1 MSDDSRTVAELRA
14 AVAGFVAARDWE
26 RFHNAKDLAVSI
38 AIEAAEL
45 LEEYQWLDPAAVAA
59 AGADPEAR
67 ERVRLE
73 LADVWI
79 YGLCLANALD
89 IDLSQAVL
97 DKLGIDAAK
106 YPVSGLPGRL
116 NRLGRGDFTV
126 D

>member
-1 MSDDSRTVAELRA
+1 MSDDSHTVAELRA
-14 AVAGFVAARDWE
+14 AVACFVAARDWE

-45 LEEYQWLDPAAVAA
+45 MEEYQWLDPAAVVAA
-59 AGADPEAR
+59 SADPQAR
-67 ERVRLE
+67 ERARLE

-97 DKLGIDAAK
+97 DKLAIDAVK
-106 YPVSGLPGRL
+106 YPVSSFPGPL
-116 NRLGRGDFTV
+116 SRLGRGDFTV